1 MTDRN
6 ESRPRSAGMPY
17 IFDLHVLPVKPQP
30 GVATISHHVFNRP
43 EETFMIDKN
52 PDDLTA
58 REFQAISVAIAENR
72 GWFIALGVVLIILG
86 VISIGAPHLTT
97 VAAKIFIGWLF
108 LIAGISLIVHA
119 FLAQGWK
126 AFLGELVIGLLYAV
140 IGGWLA
146 FFPLTGIIG
155 LTVLLAAT
163 FIVDG
168 VFKFSMGLQVKPED
182 GWIWLIFSGVIAIIA
197 GLLIFLGLP
206 STANWALGLIVG
218 LNLLMSGVA
227 FLMVAIA
234 S

>member
-1 MTDRN
+1 MT
-6 ESRPRSAGMPY
+6 
-17 IFDLHVLPVKPQP
+17 
-30 GVATISHHVFNRP
+30 
-43 EETFMIDKN
+43 DKN
-52 PDDLTA
+52 PDDLTV
-58 REFQAISVAIAENR
+58 REFQAINVAIAENR

-163 FIVDG
+163 FVVDG
-168 VFKFSMGLQVKPED
+168 VFKFSMGLQLKPDD
-182 GWIWLIFSGVIAIIA
+182 GWVWLIISGVIAILA

-218 LNLLMSGVA
+218 INLLMSGFA
-227 FLMVAIA
+227 FLMIAIA